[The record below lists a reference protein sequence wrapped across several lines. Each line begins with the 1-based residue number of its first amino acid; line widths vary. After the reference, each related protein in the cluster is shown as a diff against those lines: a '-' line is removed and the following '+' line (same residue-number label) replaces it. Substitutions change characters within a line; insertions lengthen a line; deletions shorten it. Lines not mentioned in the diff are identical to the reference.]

1 MTQRIPNLRPRRLMV
16 AIQSAALAAIVGAPA
31 LAFAQKAGDAAG
43 YPSRPIRVVVPFSPG
58 GVADI
63 TPRVIGPKLVEVW
76 KHQVVVDNR
85 PGAGGVI
92 GSDIV
97 AKATP
102 DGYTL
107 LSASANHSATP
118 AVRAKL
124 PYDTL
129 KDFSGITLTSS
140 GAYVLI
146 VAPSFSAK
154 SIKDLIALARARPG
168 QLNFSSAG
176 TGSGTHFAGEMFKV
190 QANIDVV
197 HVPYKGIPE
206 ALTDAI
212 AGRVQFFMPSLS
224 SVTGFIKDG
233 KVLALAVSSKNRVSS
248 FPDIPTIAESGV
260 PGYEWNAWTALL
272 APEKTPRV
280 IVNQLHRE
288 IVRILALP
296 DVQQRMVAIGAE
308 VTPISPEQLDK
319 MIAGEIAL
327 TGQLARKAGIKA
339 E

>member
-1 MTQRIPNLRPRRLMV
+1 MPNVSLSCIRL
-16 AIQSAALAAIVGAPA
+16 AIQFAALGIIMGAPAPA
-31 LAFAQKAGDAAG
+31 LAQKTGDAAG
-43 YPSRPIRVVVPFSPG
+43 YPARPIRIVVPFSPG

-76 KHQVVVDNR
+76 KQQVVVDNR

-92 GSDIV
+92 GTDIV
-97 AKATP
+97 AKANP

-118 AVRAKL
+118 AVRLKL
-124 PYDTL
+124 PFDTL

-140 GAYVLI
+140 GAYVLV

-154 SIKDLIALARARPG
+154 SIKEFIALARSKPG

-176 TGSGTHFAGEMFKV
+176 TGSGTHFAAELFKV
-190 QANIDVV
+190 QANIDAV

-206 ALTDAI
+206 ALTDTL

-224 SVTGFIKDG
+224 PVTGFIKDG
-233 KVLALAVSSKNRVSS
+233 KLLALAVSTKNRVSG

-272 APEKTPRV
+272 APAKTPRA
-280 IVNQLHRE
+280 IVKQLHRE
-288 IVRILALP
+288 VTRILALP
-296 DVQQRMVAIGAE
+296 DVQQRMAAIGAE

-319 MIAGEIAL
+319 MIAGEVAL
-327 TGQLARKAGIKA
+327 TAQLARKAGIKA

>member
-1 MTQRIPNLRPRRLMV
+1 MTRLKTRCIRG
-16 AIQSAALAAIVGAPA
+16 AFTLAAITAGANVPA
-31 LAFAQKAGDAAG
+31 HAAAQGAADAAS
-43 YPSRPIRVVVPFSPG
+43 YPSRPIRIVVPFSPG

-63 TPRVIGPKLVEVW
+63 MPRLIGPKLIETW

-118 AVRAKL
+118 AVRSTL
-124 PYDTL
+124 PFDTL
-129 KDFSGITLTSS
+129 KDFAGITLTST
-140 GAYVLI
+140 GAYVLV

-154 SIKDLIALARARPG
+154 SVKDLIAFARAKPG

-176 TGSGTHFAGEMFKV
+176 TGSGTHFAAELFKV
-190 QANIDVV
+190 QANFDAV

-206 ALTDAI
+206 ALTDTI

-224 SVTGFIKDG
+224 SVTTFIKDG
-233 KVLALAVSSKNRVSS
+233 RVVALAVSSKNRAPSL
-248 FPDIPTIAESGV
+248 PDIPTLAESGV

-272 APEKTPRV
+272 APAKTPRA
-280 IVNQLHRE
+280 IINQLHRE
-288 IVRILALP
+288 VTRTLRLP
-296 DVQQRMVAIGAE
+296 DVQQRMAAIGAD
-308 VTPISPEQLDK
+308 VTLISPEQLDK

-327 TGQLARKAGIKA
+327 TAQLARKAGIKP

>member
-1 MTQRIPNLRPRRLMV
+1 MRKLILRSILV
-16 AIQSAALAAIVGAPA
+16 AIHSATIGMIMGAPA
-31 LAFAQKAGDAAG
+31 PAFAQRAGDAAG
-43 YPSRPIRVVVPFSPG
+43 YPVKPIRIVVPFSPG

-76 KHQVVVDNR
+76 KQPVVVDNR

-92 GSDIV
+92 GTDIV

-124 PYDTL
+124 PFDTL
-129 KDFSGITLTSS
+129 KDFAGIALTSS
-140 GAYVLI
+140 GAYVLV
-146 VAPSFSAK
+146 VAPSFGAK
-154 SIKDLIALARARPG
+154 SVKELIALAKAKPG

-176 TGSGTHFAGEMFKV
+176 TGSGTHFAAELFKV
-190 QANIDVV
+190 LASIDVV

-206 ALTDAI
+206 ALTDTL
-212 AGRVQFFMPSLS
+212 AGRVQFFLPSLS
-224 SVTGFIKDG
+224 PVAAFIKDG
-233 KVLALAVSSKNRVSS
+233 KLLALAVSSRKRVAG

-272 APEKTPRV
+272 APGKTPRS

-288 IVRILALP
+288 VSRILDLP
-296 DVQQRMVAIGAE
+296 DVRQRMIAIGAE
-308 VTPISPEQLDK
+308 VTPISPAQLDK
-319 MIAGEIAL
+319 MIAAEIVL
-327 TGQLARKAGIKA
+327 TGELALKAGIKA